1 MYFNKTRMFVR
12 EGQTNYTIHI
22 PIIREGKTNLAEM
35 HVAYHTK
42 LFANDTANS
51 TDFEEININ
60 PGSSVE
66 FKSVQTVAHG
76 ELVILADNI
85 PESNETLHVEL
96 LPRPNY
102 RLKEP
107 SIITI
112 IILDD
117 SYRGICLFLIVQ
129 NIFIFI

>member
-1 MYFNKTRMFVR
+1 MYFNKTRIFVR
-12 EGQTNYTIHI
+12 ERKTNYTIHI
-22 PIIREGKTNLAEM
+22 PIIRDGKTNLAEM

-51 TDFEEININ
+51 TDFKEIKPEN
-60 PGSSVE
+60 SVE
-66 FKSVQTVAHG
+66 FKSTQTVAHG
-76 ELVILADNI
+76 ELLILTDNI

-102 RLKEP
+102 QLKDP

-117 SYRGICLFLIVQ
+117 SYRGIYLFLIVQ
-129 NIFIFI
+129 NIFILI